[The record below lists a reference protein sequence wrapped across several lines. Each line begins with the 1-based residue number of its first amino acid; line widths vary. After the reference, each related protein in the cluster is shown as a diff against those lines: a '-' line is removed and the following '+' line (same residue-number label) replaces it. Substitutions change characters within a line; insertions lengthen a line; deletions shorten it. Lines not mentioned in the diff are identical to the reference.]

1 MIPHIIKEAISK
13 EQVRHIKRLIPV
25 LSRAG
30 ERTALSTELL
40 TSAPISIN
48 IKKPLSDPLYSLM
61 HEFGHNINNVKNRGV
76 EMSGPID
83 EVMANRFAARY
94 LLHTGSPMSEVKDY
108 VRGVKKH
115 LDTYTVD
122 GDREFIKKM
131 YEAMPDKMNT
141 LVDKWNRTV
150 DKLDMGDYTAISGLR
165 KDVDAV
171 ATENM
176 IDLNKMYPWRKAKTS
191 IDLSPTGR
199 EAASIKTR
207 EREAFRK
214 YVRDA
219 QIPRVLP
226 PSKTII
232 A

>member
-13 EQVRHIKRLIPV
+13 DQVRHVKRLIPMI
-25 LSRAG
+25 SRSG
-30 ERTALSTELL
+30 ERSQLSSSLL
-40 TSAPISIN
+40 TSMPISIN
-48 IKKPLSDPLYSLM
+48 IKKPSSTPLYSLM
-61 HEFGHNINNVKNRGV
+61 HEFGHNINNMKNNGV

-108 VRGVKKH
+108 IRGVKKNF
-115 LDTYTVD
+115 DTYTIA
-122 GDREFIKKM
+122 GDREFIRKM
-131 YEAMPDKMNT
+131 YEAMPDKMNS
-141 LVDKWNRTV
+141 LVDKWN
-150 DKLDMGDYTAISGLR
+150 DAIGKINNGEHSLIGNIR

-176 IDLNKMYPWRKAKTS
+176 VDLNRMYPWRKAKTS

-207 EREAFRK
+207 EREAFRR
-214 YVRDA
+214 YVREA

-226 PSKTII
+226 PTKTII